1 MQEDVVSV
9 AVLGP
14 LRVSMGSS
22 TVALPGPGPRMLLGV
37 LALSPNQ
44 PVSPNQLVEL
54 IWGPDR
60 GSQAALHTSVY
71 RLRAWLRDRFADR
84 VTLERAD
91 DGYLLRTPRCDVDTA
106 AFRDLVV
113 HGAAG
118 TESER
123 IAALDRALDLWRG
136 PVLGSAASW
145 LHNAPMVVALERERR
160 AAARD
165 LADLCLRVGDP
176 SVAVRHLQ
184 RLVDAHPFDEPLHAL
199 LIRALGAN
207 GAVADALR
215 LYDQLRARLATE
227 LGIDPSQELQG
238 LYQQLLG
245 IDATPAASGLGGP
258 ELTHPTP
265 RQLPAPPPEF
275 TGRDEE
281 VAALCAALLD
291 RRNDHPPLVAVDG
304 VAGVGKSALALHVA
318 SRVASSFPDGQLYI
332 NLQGASV
339 GVPSLEPS
347 AIVGRWL
354 RQLGVAGSAV
364 PAQFEDATALW
375 RSLLAGKRLLLLF
388 DDAVSP
394 EQIRA
399 LLPSGPGCATFV
411 TSRSVLSTLDCTRF
425 VRLRP
430 LTTED
435 AVTLLSRLVGEQR
448 VLDEPAATDM
458 VVNLCEHLPLLLRIV
473 SARLIARPSWTIQA
487 IADRLGQ
494 EQRRLDELQVDNL
507 SMRAS
512 LAVGL
517 RGAGSD
523 ATRGFPFLGLLGVP
537 EFDLALAAAL
547 AGSTLTATEAAIERL
562 VDARLV
568 DSPAPNRFRM
578 HDVIRLYARE
588 QAERHVTD
596 ADRRAA
602 LSRALAHYLSVAEQA
617 RCLLDP
623 NEPADLQVDPAPTHP
638 AGFSLPDQE
647 AATEWIDANAPHLPD
662 VMASLAARPELT
674 ASAARLALLA
684 YPALAIRDHWPE
696 MIRLDRIAIRAAET
710 SGQLEVEA
718 LARNHLGMAYGQ
730 TNQLDE
736 SLAEFRTALE
746 LWEGLNDQHHTAKVL
761 NNLGIL
767 TRMRGDLAE
776 SVRCHER
783 CIALFNVLGDRNH
796 EARALQNLA
805 VVERRLGRH
814 TNAVAACE
822 QAIEIFR
829 SLGDDYRLGLTLGA
843 LADCVRLIGRPGD
856 SVAIFQEGL
865 LVLRRCGNRFG
876 EAEQLWGL
884 GLALDALGDRLQ
896 ARSHW
901 QSALEVLRDCGY
913 VDDDEIQAIMAEPTP
928 RPPAAIRNST

>member
-14 LRVSMGSS
+14 LRVSVGGSA
-22 TVALPGPGPRMLLGV
+22 VALPGPGPRMLLGV
-37 LALSPNQ
+37 LALSPGQ
-44 PVSPNQLVEL
+44 PVSPDQLVEL
-54 IWGPDR
+54 IWGPER
-60 GSQAALHTSVY
+60 GTHAALHTSVY

-91 DGYLLRTPRCDVDTA
+91 DGYLLRTPRCEVDTA

-113 HGAAG
+113 QGAAG

-123 IAALDRALDLWRG
+123 IASLDRALDLWRG
-136 PVLGSAASW
+136 PVLGAAASW
-145 LHNAPMVVALERERR
+145 LHDAPMVVALERERQ

-165 LADLCLRVGDP
+165 LAELCLRVGDP
-176 SVAVRHLQ
+176 SVAVRQLQ
-184 RLVDAHPFDEPLHAL
+184 RLVDAHLFDEPLHAL

-227 LGIDPSQELQG
+227 LGIDPSQELQR
-238 LYQQLLG
+238 LYQQLLRVE
-245 IDATPAASGLGGP
+245 TPPAGGDPGAP

-281 VAALCAALLD
+281 VAALCAALLH
-291 RRNDHPPLVAVDG
+291 RRDDHPPLVAVDG

-318 SRVASSFPDGQLYI
+318 SRVASSFPDGQLYV
-332 NLQGASV
+332 NLRGAGV
-339 GVPSLEPS
+339 GMPPLEPS

-364 PAQFEDATALW
+364 PAQLADATALW

-399 LLPSGPGCATFV
+399 LLPSGPGCATLV
-411 TSRSVLSTLDCTRF
+411 TSRSVLSTLDCTSF
-425 VRLRP
+425 VRLQP
-430 LTTED
+430 LSTDD
-435 AVTLLSRLVGEQR
+435 AVTLISRLVGERR
-448 VLDEPAATDM
+448 VSDDPAATDM

-473 SARLIARPSWTIQA
+473 SARLMARPSWTIRA
-487 IADRLGQ
+487 IADRLSQ

-517 RGAGSD
+517 RGAGDD
-523 ATRGFPFLGLLGVP
+523 AIRGFPFLGLLGVP
-537 EFDLALAAAL
+537 EVDLALAAAL
-547 AGSTLTATEAAIERL
+547 AGSTLTDTEAAMERL

-588 QAERHVTD
+588 QAERHL
-596 ADRRAA
+596 ADGERRAA
-602 LSRALAHYLSVAEQA
+602 LGRVLAHYLSVAEQA
-617 RCLLDP
+617 RFLLDP
-623 NEPADLQVDPAPTHP
+623 NEPVDVQVGPAPPHP

-647 AATEWIDANAPHLPD
+647 AAREWIDSNAPHLPD
-662 VMASLAARPELT
+662 VMAGLAARPEHT
-674 ASAARLALLA
+674 AGAARLALLA

-696 MIRLDRIAIRAAET
+696 MIRLDRIAIRAAQA
-710 SGQLEVEA
+710 SGQPEVEA

-736 SLAEFRTALE
+736 GLAEFRTALE
-746 LWEGLNDQHHTAKVL
+746 LWEGLDDRHHTAKVL

-767 TRMRGDLAE
+767 NRMRGDLAE
-776 SVRCHER
+776 SARCHER
-783 CIALFNVLGDRNH
+783 CITLFNALGDSNN
-796 EARALQNLA
+796 EARGLQNLA
-805 VVERRLGRH
+805 VVERRLGRYA
-814 TNAVAACE
+814 NAVAACE
-822 QAIEIFR
+822 QAVEIFR

-843 LADCVRLIGRPGD
+843 LADCVRLIGRPRD
-856 SVAIFQEGL
+856 SVAIFEEGL
-865 LVLRRCGNRFG
+865 VVLRQCGNRFG
-876 EAEQLWGL
+876 EAQQLWGL
-884 GLALDALGDRLQ
+884 GLALDDLGDRLQ

-901 QSALEVLRDCGY
+901 QSALDVLRECGY
-913 VDDDEIQAIMAEPTP
+913 VDDDDIRAIMAEPTP
-928 RPPAAIRNST
+928 SPPAAIRNST